1 MLVRD
6 WMSQSVVAIGAEDT
20 MQRAIELMKD
30 YDIGMLPVMDG
41 GRLVG
46 IVTDRDLK
54 RAAPSDA
61 AVFEMRQILYHL
73 SRVKMGAIMSRKP
86 VTVRY
91 DHTVEEAAQTL
102 LDHRISGC
110 PVTDASGQVVGI
122 ITKSDIFRAV
132 ISVTGLVKRGL
143 QIGVML
149 EDRPGSIKEV
159 TDVLRSYGGRLV
171 SILTSYDNVPKGFR
185 LGYIRAFGFDRDRL
199 PQLKQV
205 IRDKMRLLYM
215 IDHRLDERELFDA
228 VRDVA
233 S

>member
-6 WMSQSVVAIGAEDT
+6 WMSQPVVAVGVEDT

-61 AVFEMRQILYHL
+61 AVFEVRQVLYHL
-73 SRVKMGAIMSRKP
+73 SRVQMGAIMSRKP

-102 LDHRISGC
+102 LDRKISGC
-110 PVTDASGQVVGI
+110 PVMDTSGQVVGI
-122 ITKSDIFRAV
+122 ITKSDIFRAIV
-132 ISVTGLVKRGL
+132 SVTGLLKRGL
-143 QIGVML
+143 QFGVTL

-159 TDVLRSYGGRLV
+159 TDVVRSYGGRLV
-171 SILTSYDNVPKGFR
+171 SILTSYDNAPKGSR
-185 LGYIRAFGFDRDRL
+185 RAYIRAFGFDRDRL
-199 PQLKQV
+199 PQLKQLL
-205 IRDKMRLLYM
+205 RDKMKLIYM
-215 IDHRLDERELFDA
+215 IDHRIDEREIYNNAKDA
-228 VRDVA
+228 A
-233 S
+233 K

>member
-6 WMSQSVVAIGAEDT
+6 WMSQPVVAIGVEDT

-46 IVTDRDLK
+46 VVTDRDLK

-61 AVFEMRQILYHL
+61 AVFEVRQVLYHL
-73 SRVKMGAIMSRKP
+73 SRVQMGAIMSRKP
-86 VTVRY
+86 VTIRY
-91 DHTVEEAAQTL
+91 DHTVEEAAQML

-110 PVTDASGQVVGI
+110 PVTDKSGQVVGI
-122 ITKSDIFRAV
+122 ITKSDIFRAM

-143 QIGVML
+143 QVGVKL

-159 TDVLRSYGGRLV
+159 TDILRSYGGRIV
-171 SILTSYDNVPKGFR
+171 SILTSYDNVPKGHR

-199 PQLKQV
+199 AQLKQE
-205 IRDKMRLLYM
+205 IRNNTKLLYM
-215 IDHRLDERELFDA
+215 IDHRLDERELCDDA
-228 VRDVA
+228 KDA
-233 S
+233 PS